1 MRVIVKRLIDFL
13 ADWKKYW
20 EEYWEEAFYSGKS
33 LVTLLCCFLAYAMI
47 SETPMDLSS
56 RRGRMFFLATYLLVV
71 LILIRLWIKLFP
83 DSKLARKARAREE
96 AWREARRK
104 ER

>member
-13 ADWKKYW
+13 ADWKKYR
-20 EEYWEEAFYSGKS
+20 EGAFYSGKI
-33 LVTLLCCFLAYAMI
+33 LVLLLCCLLAFAWP
-47 SETPMDLSS
+47 EDLSS
-56 RRGRMFFLATYLLVV
+56 RNGRRFLAATYLLVV